1 MARHGTSERD
11 VVAGIFREQETA
23 ARALAELIE
32 QHFDPTEDISVVLKD
47 EWNIDRQGVTVRDET
62 ELLDGAKIGGGI
74 GAVLGATGAGLVGA
88 GLLGGPLG
96 LVAAGPLVA
105 ALQGA
110 LAGGAFGTFS
120 GWLVGAGLLKEEA
133 DLAAAD
139 LEKGAVWI
147 GVHARGERAQ
157 LARKVLQEAGA
168 EHLAGP

>member
-1 MARHGTSERD
+1 AAHQTSGRD
-11 VVAGIFREQETA
+11 VVAGIFHEQETA
-23 ARALAELIE
+23 AAALAELME

-47 EWNIDRQGVTVRDET
+47 EWNQDLQNVTVRDET

-120 GWLVGAGLLKEEA
+120 GWLVGAGLVKEDA
-133 DLAAAD
+133 DLHSAK
-139 LEKGAVWI
+139 LEKGAVWV
-147 GVHARGERAQ
+147 GVQARGERAE
-157 LARKVLQEAGA
+157 LARKILREAGA
-168 EHLAGP
+168 EHVTGS